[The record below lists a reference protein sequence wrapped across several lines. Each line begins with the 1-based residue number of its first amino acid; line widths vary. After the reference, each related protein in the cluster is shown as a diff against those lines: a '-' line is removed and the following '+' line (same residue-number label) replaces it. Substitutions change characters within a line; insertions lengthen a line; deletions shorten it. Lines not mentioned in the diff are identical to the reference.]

1 MNIYMYAP
9 LRHPYGPVNIIAVD
23 DQASFRNALGAMIA
37 GTRDFE
43 LVGEAADGPAG
54 LELVREADPD
64 MVLLDVRMPGMDGI
78 ELAKRLRAEDPDRVI
93 VLASST
99 PPYELSRLARACGA
113 AALVQKQWLTP
124 RLLRGLWI
132 AHRRR

>member
-1 MNIYMYAP
+1 MHAP
-9 LRHPYGPVNIIAVD
+9 PRQPGRLVHIVTVD
-23 DQASFRNALGAMIA
+23 DQPSFRQAARAMIA

-43 LVGEAADGPAG
+43 LVGEAADGQTA
-54 LELVREADPD
+54 LELVRDADPD

-78 ELAKRLRAEDPDRVI
+78 ELADRLRAEDPDRVI
-93 VLASST
+93 VLASSMD
-99 PPYELSRLARACGA
+99 PQELSRLARACGA
-113 AALVQKQWLTP
+113 AALVHKHWLTP